1 MWCGMNKCMELEDRI
16 LRNLLTQYV
25 GIFQINISEGV
36 VLCLSDG
43 ERVVDTSKTI
53 SFETWLNGTIDIC
66 HCDDRISILN
76 LISYDALKQ
85 FDSSHEVKQ
94 CKDIRLMVNG
104 EYRWILITLMHDTD
118 DAVCK
123 GQITVTYRDVS
134 HRYKYYD
141 IIEKKNLEL
150 KKLLQT
156 AEQYKAAL
164 MSEAIVLYQ
173 VNFSKDIIEN
183 DIIQRKKNSAL
194 KVLNA
199 VGINTP
205 CSYDEYCRRW
215 HKRVSDDT
223 INNYMLLETS
233 AKMIDEYNK
242 GKTLL
247 TQDYRTLDTQNE
259 EMWVSKTVY
268 LAKDNITGDIIGIVS
283 LRNVSERYHQEFL
296 RESLAKQASLDLL
309 TGLYNHVTGEL
320 LIKNKID
327 DGIYSDSAFIIF
339 DIDKFKLVNDT
350 YGHYFGDCVLQCVAA
365 RLKESVREDSD
376 IAIRYGGDEFVV
388 YVNYKQE
395 DNIKDIV
402 NRIFNNVSCIYE
414 GYQISISMGISLL
427 SDGNP
432 HYYDMYRN
440 ADKALYEAKR
450 SGRGQYRFY
459 GECSEESKDAG

>member
-1 MWCGMNKCMELEDRI
+1 MDK
-16 LRNLLTQYV
+16 
-25 GIFQINISEGV
+25 
-36 VLCLSDG
+36 
-43 ERVVDTSKTI
+43 
-53 SFETWLNGTIDIC
+53 ID
-66 HCDDRISILN
+66 
-76 LISYDALKQ
+76 K
-85 FDSSHEVKQ
+85 K
-94 CKDIRLMVNG
+94 
-104 EYRWILITLMHDTD
+104 LITLLQNNARMPLKALAENVFLSSP
-118 DAVCK
+118 AVSARIERLEK
-123 GQITVTYRDVS
+123 EE
-134 HRYKYYD
+134 
-141 IIEKKNLEL
+141 IIEGYEVKINQI
-150 KKLLQT
+150 KLGYHITCLLYT
-156 AEQYKAAL
+156 SDAA
-164 MSEAIVLYQ
+164 
-173 VNFSKDIIEN
+173 D
-183 DIIQRKKNSAL
+183 D
-194 KVLNA
+194 
-199 VGINTP
+199 TP

-233 AKMIDEYNK
+233 AKMIEEYNK

-268 LAKDNITGDIIGIVS
+268 LAKDNITDDIIGIVS

>member
-1 MWCGMNKCMELEDRI
+1 MN
-16 LRNLLTQYV
+16 
-25 GIFQINISEGV
+25 
-36 VLCLSDG
+36 
-43 ERVVDTSKTI
+43 
-53 SFETWLNGTIDIC
+53 
-66 HCDDRISILN
+66 
-76 LISYDALKQ
+76 
-85 FDSSHEVKQ
+85 
-94 CKDIRLMVNG
+94 
-104 EYRWILITLMHDTD
+104 
-118 DAVCK
+118 
-123 GQITVTYRDVS
+123 
-134 HRYKYYD
+134 
-141 IIEKKNLEL
+141 
-150 KKLLQT
+150 
-156 AEQYKAAL
+156 
-164 MSEAIVLYQ
+164 YQ
-173 VNFSKDIIEN
+173 QLEN

-365 RLKESVREDSD
+365 RLKESVREDYD
-376 IAIRYGGDEFVV
+376 IAIRYGGDEFMVV
-388 YVNYKQE
+388 IYNTSKTEIEDILKQLSRE
-395 DNIKDIV
+395 KDRLNSRGNDMPIDYA
-402 NRIFNNVSCIYE
+402 C
-414 GYQISISMGISLL
+414 GWAISDADGECTIQMLL
-427 SDGNP
+427 
-432 HYYDMYRN
+432 
-440 ADKALYEAKR
+440 DKADYYMYENKQSR
-450 SGRGQYRFY
+450 KKSMQ
-459 GECSEESKDAG
+459 STK

>member
-1 MWCGMNKCMELEDRI
+1 
-16 LRNLLTQYV
+16 
-25 GIFQINISEGV
+25 
-36 VLCLSDG
+36 
-43 ERVVDTSKTI
+43 
-53 SFETWLNGTIDIC
+53 
-66 HCDDRISILN
+66 
-76 LISYDALKQ
+76 
-85 FDSSHEVKQ
+85 
-94 CKDIRLMVNG
+94 
-104 EYRWILITLMHDTD
+104 
-118 DAVCK
+118 
-123 GQITVTYRDVS
+123 
-134 HRYKYYD
+134 
-141 IIEKKNLEL
+141 
-150 KKLLQT
+150 
-156 AEQYKAAL
+156 

-309 TGLYNHVTGEL
+309 TGLYNHVTGEHH
-320 LIKNKID
+320 I
-327 DGIYSDSAFIIF
+327 
-339 DIDKFKLVNDT
+339 
-350 YGHYFGDCVLQCVAA
+350 
-365 RLKESVREDSD
+365 
-376 IAIRYGGDEFVV
+376 
-388 YVNYKQE
+388 
-395 DNIKDIV
+395 
-402 NRIFNNVSCIYE
+402 
-414 GYQISISMGISLL
+414 
-427 SDGNP
+427 
-432 HYYDMYRN
+432 
-440 ADKALYEAKR
+440 
-450 SGRGQYRFY
+450 
-459 GECSEESKDAG
+459 